1 MWLETVK
8 FGPFAVISVVCNRSN
23 GIKKNKAAKSDS
35 QNSRYQFT
43 IVYID
48 SDDSAF
54 LISMINEDGYST
66 MWQSTMDDMTSRKY

>member
-8 FGPFAVISVVCNRSN
+8 FRPFAVISVVCNRSN

-43 IVYID
+43 IIYID
-48 SDDSAF
+48 TADPAF
-54 LISMINEDGYST
+54 LISIINEDRYSN
-66 MWQSTMDDMTSRKY
+66 MCQSTMDDMTSRKY